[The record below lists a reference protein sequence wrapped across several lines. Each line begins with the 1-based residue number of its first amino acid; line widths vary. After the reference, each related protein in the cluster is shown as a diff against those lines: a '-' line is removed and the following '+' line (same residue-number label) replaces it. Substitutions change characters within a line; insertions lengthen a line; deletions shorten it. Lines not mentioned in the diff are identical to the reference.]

1 MKVIRA
7 VAGPWIYS
15 PSAGAGNMGLAT
27 GSRGTTAQ
35 PPGKGVTV
43 TVGSRVGAAVAAT
56 VGRTTGIDLTEVAEA
71 AGADAAPQ
79 AVSSRV
85 MTITTGKIFFIFF
98 ISTFQKKPKP
108 SNGNLA
114 YFFAQ

>member
-7 VAGPWIYS
+7 VAGPWVYS
-15 PSAGAGNMGLAT
+15 PSAGAGNIGLGT
-27 GSRGTTAQ
+27 GIRGTTAQ

-43 TVGSRVGAAVAAT
+43 IAGVKTGVGEIARVGT
-56 VGRTTGIDLTEVAEA
+56 LTGVAEA
-71 AGADAAPQ
+71 DGADAAPQ
-79 AVSSRV
+79 AVSSKV

-108 SNGNLA
+108 SKGNLA